1 MKSSRESTGIAS
13 LASQSVVYGFG
24 GVLARMLGFVLV
36 PIYLH
41 AAGPSAF
48 GTVELMLAAVLFAS
62 ILLRMGIVVSMSRFT
77 IGETEQREWAP
88 IVHTIFTFVMVAAT
102 AGVVVGFLL
111 RGPIGD
117 ALEVSDDI
125 VYAGLFGLWISMN
138 YDVMARVYR
147 IERRARAWV
156 QYTLLNVVLTA
167 VLTVV
172 LVVWFDTGALGLLIG
187 NFTGTAI
194 VYAIL
199 IVARR
204 ETVGLRR
211 FETPVLR
218 ELLVFSLPLM
228 PANIALWALNLAD
241 RLQVQQL
248 ASHQALGSYSAAAR
262 VSMAM
267 AMIMGAFQ
275 TAWAPY
281 AHQVRGTE
289 GDAKAKITYAR
300 VLTYWSVVMGW
311 GLVGI
316 SLLAP
321 PYIRATFP
329 SSTFDAIP
337 VVPLLAI
344 GIVLYGCYL
353 IVNIGVT
360 VSRKTRMT
368 PIICTFAAA
377 LNIGLNFC
385 VHPRARHR
393 RGGHHDRHR
402 LRGAAVARVV
412 ERPAQLPG
420 ALQLAADRQGGRGG
434 HHLPGCV
441 RMADPSERHPLAR
454 GARRDGGDVPAGIAG
469 VRCDHPHRVP
479 ARARDHPPARL
490 ALLVATERHRGLGRR
505 AGVIPH
511 PRL

>member
-1 MKSSRESTGIAS
+1 
-13 LASQSVVYGFG
+13 
-24 GVLARMLGFVLV
+24 
-36 PIYLH
+36 
-41 AAGPSAF
+41 
-48 GTVELMLAAVLFAS
+48 
-62 ILLRMGIVVSMSRFT
+62 
-77 IGETEQREWAP
+77 
-88 IVHTIFTFVMVAAT
+88 
-102 AGVVVGFLL
+102 
-111 RGPIGD
+111 
-117 ALEVSDDI
+117 
-125 VYAGLFGLWISMN
+125 
-138 YDVMARVYR
+138 
-147 IERRARAWV
+147 
-156 QYTLLNVVLTA
+156 
-167 VLTVV
+167 VV

-289 GDAKAKITYAR
+289 GDAKAKVTYAR

-377 LNIGLNFC
+377 LNIGLNFWFIPKHGILGAGITTVIGYAVLLWLGWWNAQRSYP
-385 VHPRARHR
+385 VHYNWR
-393 RGGHHDRHR
+393 RIGRVAAVVTVFLAASEWVIPQSGIGW
-402 LRGAAVARVV
+402 LAVRGA
-412 ERPAQLPG
+412 L
-420 ALQLAADRQGGRGG
+420 ALAF
-434 HHLPGCV
+434 P
-441 RMADPSERHPLAR
+441 
-454 GARRDGGDVPAGIAG
+454 
-469 VRCDHPHRVP
+469 
-479 ARARDHPPARL
+479 L
-490 ALLVATERHRGLGRR
+490 ALLGSGAITRAELRRGREMVRERGWRFWSRQSATVDSVDEL
-505 AGVIPH
+505 V
-511 PRL
+511 

>member
-1 MKSSRESTGIAS
+1 
-13 LASQSVVYGFG
+13 
-24 GVLARMLGFVLV
+24 
-36 PIYLH
+36 
-41 AAGPSAF
+41 
-48 GTVELMLAAVLFAS
+48 
-62 ILLRMGIVVSMSRFT
+62 
-77 IGETEQREWAP
+77 
-88 IVHTIFTFVMVAAT
+88 
-102 AGVVVGFLL
+102 
-111 RGPIGD
+111 
-117 ALEVSDDI
+117 
-125 VYAGLFGLWISMN
+125 MN

-194 VYAIL
+194 VYLVL

-204 ETVGLRR
+204 ETVGIRR

-218 ELLVFSLPLM
+218 ELLVFSVPLM

-241 RLQVQQL
+241 RMQVQQI

-267 AMIMGAFQ
+267 AMVMGAFQ

-289 GDAKAKITYAR
+289 GDEKAKITYAR
-300 VLTYWSVVMGW
+300 VLTYWSVVMGF

-316 SLLAP
+316 SLIAP
-321 PYIRATFP
+321 PYMNATFP
-329 SSTFDAIP
+329 ASTHDAIP

-360 VSRKTRMT
+360 VSRKNRMT
-368 PIICTFAAA
+368 PVICTVAAV
-377 LNIGLNFC
+377 LNIGLNFWFIPQWGI
-385 VHPRARHR
+385 VGAGITTVIGYAVLLWLGWWNAQRSYPVRYNWPRI
-393 RGGHHDRHR
+393 
-402 LRGAAVARVV
+402 ARV
-412 ERPAQLPG
+412 
-420 ALQLAADRQGGRGG
+420 ALVVTAYLAASEWVIPQSGVVW
-434 HHLPGCV
+434 LLV
-441 RMADPSERHPLAR
+441 R
-454 GARRDGGDVPAGIAG
+454 VGIALTF
-469 VRCDHPHRVP
+469 P
-479 ARARDHPPARL
+479 L
-490 ALLVATERHRGLGRR
+490 ALLAAGAITRPELRRGREIVRRRGWRFWSRQGATVDSVDEL
-505 AGVIPH
+505 V
-511 PRL
+511 

>member
-1 MKSSRESTGIAS
+1 MKTARESTGIGS

-24 GVLARMLGFVLV
+24 GVLARALGFVLV

-88 IVHTIFTFVMVAAT
+88 IVHTIFTYVMVAAT
-102 AGVVVGFLL
+102 AGVVIGFLL

-117 ALEVSDDI
+117 VLEVSDDI
-125 VYAGLFGLWISMN
+125 VYAGLFGLWITMN

-156 QYTLLNVVLTA
+156 QYTLLNVLLTA
-167 VLTVV
+167 VLTVA
-172 LVVWFDTGALGLLIG
+172 LVVVFDTGALGLLIG

-194 VYAIL
+194 VYLIL

-204 ETVGLRR
+204 ETIGMRR

-218 ELLVFSLPLM
+218 ELLVFSVPLM

-248 ASHQALGSYSAAAR
+248 VSHEALGSYSAAAR

-267 AMIMGAFQ
+267 AMVMGAFQ

-289 GDAKAKITYAR
+289 GDEQAKITYAR
-300 VLTYWSVVMGW
+300 VLTYWSLVMGW
-311 GLVGI
+311 GLIGI
-316 SLLAP
+316 SLVAP

-329 SSTFDAIP
+329 ASTWDAIP

-368 PIICTFAAA
+368 PIICTIAAA
-377 LNIGLNFC
+377 LNIGLNFWFIPEYGI
-385 VHPRARHR
+385 VGAGITTVIGYIVLLWLGWWNAQRSYPVPYNWPR
-393 RGGHHDRHR
+393 
-402 LRGAAVARVV
+402 VARVTV
-412 ERPAQLPG
+412 VVAG
-420 ALQLAADRQGGRGG
+420 YLAA
-434 HHLPGCV
+434 
-441 RMADPSERHPLAR
+441 SEWLIPQ
-454 GARRDGGDVPAGIAG
+454 AG
-469 VRCDHPHRVP
+469 VLW
-479 ARARDHPPARL
+479 L
-490 ALLVATERHRGLGRR
+490 ALRCAFALTFPAALLLVGAVTRPELRRGRELVRQRGWRFWSR
-505 AGVIPH
+505 QSAAVDSVDE
-511 PRL
+511 LV

>member
-1 MKSSRESTGIAS
+1 
-13 LASQSVVYGFG
+13 
-24 GVLARMLGFVLV
+24 
-36 PIYLH
+36 
-41 AAGPSAF
+41 
-48 GTVELMLAAVLFAS
+48 
-62 ILLRMGIVVSMSRFT
+62 
-77 IGETEQREWAP
+77 
-88 IVHTIFTFVMVAAT
+88 MVAAT

-111 RGPIGD
+111 REPIGD

-228 PANIALWALNLAD
+228 PADIALWALNLAD

-289 GDAKAKITYAR
+289 GDAKAKSPT
-300 VLTYWSVVMGW
+300 
-311 GLVGI
+311 
-316 SLLAP
+316 
-321 PYIRATFP
+321 
-329 SSTFDAIP
+329 
-337 VVPLLAI
+337 
-344 GIVLYGCYL
+344 
-353 IVNIGVT
+353 
-360 VSRKTRMT
+360 
-368 PIICTFAAA
+368 
-377 LNIGLNFC
+377 
-385 VHPRARHR
+385 
-393 RGGHHDRHR
+393 
-402 LRGAAVARVV
+402 
-412 ERPAQLPG
+412 
-420 ALQLAADRQGGRGG
+420 
-434 HHLPGCV
+434 PGC
-441 RMADPSERHPLAR
+441 
-454 GARRDGGDVPAGIAG
+454 
-469 VRCDHPHRVP
+469 
-479 ARARDHPPARL
+479 
-490 ALLVATERHRGLGRR
+490 
-505 AGVIPH
+505 
-511 PRL
+511 

>member
-1 MKSSRESTGIAS
+1 M
-13 LASQSVVYGFG
+13 
-24 GVLARMLGFVLV
+24 
-36 PIYLH
+36 
-41 AAGPSAF
+41 
-48 GTVELMLAAVLFAS
+48 
-62 ILLRMGIVVSMSRFT
+62 
-77 IGETEQREWAP
+77 
-88 IVHTIFTFVMVAAT
+88 
-102 AGVVVGFLL
+102 VVGFLL

-377 LNIGLNFC
+377 LNIGLNFWFIPEHGIVGAGITTVIGYAVLLWLGWWNAQRSYP
-385 VHPRARHR
+385 VHYNWPRIGRVAVVVTVYLAASEWLIPQS
-393 RGGHHDRHR
+393 GI
-402 LRGAAVARVV
+402 LWLSSAALAVAF
-412 ERPAQLPG
+412 
-420 ALQLAADRQGGRGG
+420 
-434 HHLPGCV
+434 
-441 RMADPSERHPLAR
+441 PLALLASGAITRTEFQR
-454 GARRDGGDVPAGIAG
+454 GRD
-469 VRCDHPHRVP
+469 
-479 ARARDHPPARL
+479 DHPPARL
-490 ALLVATERHRGLGRR
+490 AVLVAPERHRGLGRR
-505 AGVIPH
+505 ARVTPELAALACRVPHESSAGVWRSRRPRPWRRRRRRMSGAEVAQQAAEHDARRGGRRGRASSPAGGCARGRGAGRSAPARAAH
-511 PRL
+511 PRPAPDGPPPPAPRRRPARRPSPAP

>member
-1 MKSSRESTGIAS
+1 MKSSSESTGISS

-88 IVHTIFTFVMVAAT
+88 IVHTIFTFVMIAAT
-102 AGVVVGFLL
+102 GGVVVGFLL
-111 RGPIGD
+111 RGLIGD

-156 QYTLLNVVLTA
+156 QFTLLNVVLTA

-204 ETVGLRR
+204 ETVGVRR

-248 ASHQALGSYSAAAR
+248 ASHPALGSYSAAAR

-377 LNIGLNFC
+377 LNIGLNFWFIPEHGIVGAGITTVIGYAVLLWLGWWNAQRSYP
-385 VHPRARHR
+385 VHYNWPRIGRVAVVVTVFLAASEWLIPES
-393 RGGHHDRHR
+393 GIVW
-402 LRGAAVARVV
+402 LVVRGAI
-412 ERPAQLPG
+412 
-420 ALQLAADRQGGRGG
+420 ALAF
-434 HHLPGCV
+434 P
-441 RMADPSERHPLAR
+441 
-454 GARRDGGDVPAGIAG
+454 
-469 VRCDHPHRVP
+469 
-479 ARARDHPPARL
+479 L
-490 ALLVATERHRGLGRR
+490 ALLASGAVTRDELRRGREMVRQRGWRFWSRQQATVDSVDEL
-505 AGVIPH
+505 V
-511 PRL
+511 